1 MSAHSTKSAPFVQ
14 AAVRKRQCTAPE
26 VQASKGIGKLA
37 VLTAYDYPT
46 GLLADEAGADI
57 VLVGDS
63 LGMVCLGLPDT
74 LGVTMDDM
82 IHHTKAVSRAVKGAL
97 VVGDMPFLS
106 YQTGVETAVANAGRF
121 LQQAG
126 ARAVKLE
133 GGAEF
138 VPHITAMLNAGIP
151 VMGHIGLTPQQVA
164 RFGGF
169 KAQGKTAQAAKKLL
183 RDAKALAEAGCF
195 ALVLEAVPAE
205 VAARITAEIDI
216 PTIGIGAG
224 PDCDGQVLVFHDV
237 LGLCPGMRP
246 SFVKQYGD
254 LWTPARAALAAY
266 CEEVRAGEFP
276 AAKHTRRMDA
286 DELKAFTAVTEYGDA

>member
-1 MSAHSTKSAPFVQ
+1 MAQKQRSAPDIQ
-14 AAVRKRQCTAPE
+14 ARKGGE
-26 VQASKGIGKLA
+26 KIA

-46 GLLADEAGADI
+46 ALLADEAGADAI
-57 VLVGDS
+57 LVGDS

-74 LGVTMDDM
+74 LGVTMADM
-82 IHHTKAVSRAVKGAL
+82 LHHTKAVCRAVKKAL
-97 VVGDMPFLS
+97 VVADMPFLS
-106 YQTGVETAVANAGRF
+106 YQTSIAEAVANAGRF
-121 LQQAG
+121 LQEAG

-138 VPHITAMLNAGIP
+138 VPAVRAMLAAGIP

-169 KAQGKTAQAAKKLL
+169 KAQGKTARAARQLAA
-183 RDAKALAEAGCF
+183 DARALAEAGCF

-205 VAARITAEIDI
+205 VAAHITTEIDI

-224 PDCDGQVLVFHDV
+224 PECDGQVLVFHDV
-237 LGLCPGMRP
+237 LGLCPGLRP

-254 LWTPARAALAAY
+254 LWTPAKEALAAY
-266 CEEVRAGEFP
+266 CAEVRTGAFP
-276 AAKHTRRMDA
+276 AAAHTRRMDPQ
-286 DELKAFTAVTEYGDA
+286 ELAAFKALPDGKA

>member
-1 MSAHSTKSAPFVQ
+1 MSAQPRAT
-14 AAVRKRQCTAPE
+14 KRQRTAPDI
-26 VQASKGIGKLA
+26 QASKGIGKLA

-57 VLVGDS
+57 ILVGDS

-82 IHHTKAVSRAVKGAL
+82 IHHTKAVSRAVREAL

-106 YQTGVETAVANAGRF
+106 YQTSVETAVANAGRF

-138 VPHITAMLNAGIP
+138 VPHIQAMLAAGIP

-164 RFGGF
+164 RLGGF
-169 KAQGKTAQAAKKLL
+169 KAQGKTARAASQLV

-195 ALVLEAVPAE
+195 AIVLEAVPAE
-205 VAARITAEIDI
+205 VAERITREIGI

-237 LGLCPGMRP
+237 LGLCPGLRP
-246 SFVKQYGD
+246 SFVKQYVD
-254 LWTPARAALAAY
+254 LWTPAREALAAY
-266 CEEVRAGEFP
+266 CEEVRAGAFP
-276 AAKHTRRMDA
+276 APAQTRRMDA
-286 DELKAFTAVTEYGDA
+286 EELKEFGGMKEYGDA

>member
-1 MSAHSTKSAPFVQ
+1 MLKKQ
-14 AAVRKRQCTAPE
+14 LTAPDIL
-26 VQASKGIGKLA
+26 AAKGSRKLA

-74 LGVTMDDM
+74 LGVTMADM
-82 IHHTKAVSRAVKGAL
+82 LHHTRATARAVKRAL
-97 VVGDMPFLS
+97 LVADMPFLS
-106 YQTGVETAVANAGRF
+106 YQTGLDAAVANAGRF
-121 LQQAG
+121 LQEAG

-138 VPHITAMLNAGIP
+138 APHVRAMLAAGIP

-164 RFGGF
+164 VLGGF
-169 KAQGKTAQAAKKLL
+169 KAQGKTARAAKKLVEA
-183 RDAKALAEAGCF
+183 AKALAEAGCF

-205 VAARITAEIDI
+205 VAARITAAIDI

-224 PDCDGQVLVFHDV
+224 PDCDGQVLVFHDIV
-237 LGLCPGMRP
+237 GLCPGLRP
-246 SFVKQYGD
+246 SFVKQYAD
-254 LWTPARAALAAY
+254 LWAPAREALSAY
-266 CEEVRAGEFP
+266 CAEVRAGAFP
-276 AAKHTRRMDA
+276 AAAQTRRMA
-286 DELKAFTAVTEYGDA
+286 PDELAEFEAPSEYGDA

>member
-1 MSAHSTKSAPFVQ
+1 MSAQPI
-14 AAVRKRQCTAPE
+14 RPKRQRTAPE
-26 VQASKGIGKLA
+26 ILASKGIGKLA

-82 IHHTKAVSRAVKGAL
+82 VHHTKAVARAVKEAL
-97 VVGDMPFLS
+97 VVADMPFLS
-106 YQTGVETAVANAGRF
+106 YQTGIETAVANAGRF

-138 VPHITAMLNAGIP
+138 VPHIEAMLAAGIP
-151 VMGHIGLTPQQVA
+151 VMGHLGLTPQQVA
-164 RFGGF
+164 RLGGF
-169 KAQGKTAQAAKKLL
+169 KAQGKTARAAKKLL
-183 RDAKALAEAGCF
+183 QDAKALAEAGCF

-205 VAARITAEIDI
+205 VAERITSQISI

-224 PDCDGQVLVFHDV
+224 PGCDGQVLVFHDV
-237 LGLCPGMRP
+237 LGLCPGLRP
-246 SFVKQYGD
+246 SFVKQYTD
-254 LWTPARAALAAY
+254 LWTPAREALAAY
-266 CEEVRAGEFP
+266 CEEVRAGTFP
-276 AAKHTRRMDA
+276 GVTHTRRMDPE
-286 DELKAFTAVTEYGDA
+286 ELKEFSGMQEYGDA